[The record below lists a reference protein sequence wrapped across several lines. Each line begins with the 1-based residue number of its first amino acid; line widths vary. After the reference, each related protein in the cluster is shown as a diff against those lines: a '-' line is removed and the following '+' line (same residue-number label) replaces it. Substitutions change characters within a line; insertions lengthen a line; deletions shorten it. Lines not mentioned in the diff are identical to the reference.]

1 MMIRRPLLW
10 ALTLSV
16 LVHACWMV
24 DVEWAWPWRQQAPDQ
39 VLATKKAEAVKRV
52 RLAAK
57 PKVVRSDI
65 LQVTLLA
72 PAGSALV
79 ETRKAKTTTPTP
91 KPTPVAAKAI
101 AAIASATPAI
111 AEPAAVASPPLP
123 NAPEPEPELTFPL
136 SVLAKQR
143 AHYYGFAMDLSQQWL
158 MEGTRY
164 VIRNEASKFG
174 FKAEILSEG
183 NVSPDGLQPEHYRLS
198 LNNMLRNYADFDRT
212 QNQLI
217 HGKAGAQKIAA
228 LTSDMQDMASLPFHV
243 AVTYEGNADRRL
255 MVTTGSSVYE
265 ITLHVVAEETL
276 KLPGGTLK
284 TIHLQGN
291 RTRSDGTRQ
300 EGYNIWLAPRYRNF
314 PVRFSGPD
322 SKGNLLEMSVS
333 SLAFDGKTVFGRDLP
348 RLPESDRLEGIPA
361 QMQLDHLQT
370 TPPANAA
377 PETTRTPEAAAPL
390 PASESA
396 PTP

>member
-16 LVHACWMV
+16 LLHACWMV
-24 DVEWAWPWRQQAPDQ
+24 DVEWAWPWQKQLPDQ
-39 VLATKKAEAVKRV
+39 VLATKKADAVKRV

-57 PKVVRSDI
+57 AKVVRSDI
-65 LQVTLLA
+65 LQVTLMA
-72 PAGSALV
+72 PAGEPQAV
-79 ETRKAKTTTPTP
+79 AGNTHKARKPAT
-91 KPTPVAAKAI
+91 KPGVATSTLKPATST
-101 AAIASATPAI
+101 ASAMTD
-111 AEPAAVASPPLP
+111 SPVLP
-123 NAPEPEPELTFPL
+123 KAPEPEPELTFPL

-183 NVSPDGLQPEHYRLS
+183 RVSPEGLQPDHYRLT
-198 LNNMLRNYADFDRT
+198 LNNTLRNYADFDRA

-217 HGKAGAQKIAA
+217 HGKAGSHKIAA
-228 LTSDMQDMASLPFHV
+228 LTNDMQDMASLPFHV
-243 AVTYEGNADRRL
+243 AVTYEGHADKRL

-276 KLPGGTLK
+276 KLPGGTLQ

-333 SLAFDGKTVFGRDLP
+333 SLAFDGKNVFGRDLP
-348 RLPESDRLEGIPA
+348 ALPEASTQDGIPP
-361 QMQLDHLQT
+361 QMQLDHLQGPDAAHASPQT
-370 TPPANAA
+370 GEATEPPAPMPEPEPA
-377 PETTRTPEAAAPL
+377 PGT
-390 PASESA
+390 
-396 PTP
+396 

>member
-1 MMIRRPLLW
+1 MIRRPLLW

-16 LVHACWMV
+16 LVHACWVV
-24 DVEWAWPWRQQAPDQ
+24 DVEWTWPWQNQAPDE
-39 VLATKKAEAVKRV
+39 VLASKKADAVKRV

-57 PKVVRSDI
+57 PKVMTSDI

-72 PAGSALV
+72 PAASLPAKASTAASAATPIAT
-79 ETRKAKTTTPTP
+79 EANKAGTISS
-91 KPTPVAAKAI
+91 PVAA
-101 AAIASATPAI
+101 
-111 AEPAAVASPPLP
+111 EPAPTAPASLP
-123 NAPEPEPELTFPL
+123 NAPAPEPEMTFPL

-143 AHYYGFAMDLSQQWL
+143 AHYYGFSMDLSQQWL

-164 VIRNEASKFG
+164 VIHNKASKFG
-174 FKAEILSEG
+174 FKADILSEG
-183 NVSPDGLQPEHYRLS
+183 NVSPDGLQPEHYRLT
-198 LNNMLRNYADFDRT
+198 LNNSLRNYADFDRA

-217 HGKAGAQKIAA
+217 HGKAGARKVAE
-228 LTSDMQDMASLPFHV
+228 LTRDMQDMASLPFHV
-243 AVTYEGNADRRL
+243 AVTYEGSADRRL

-300 EGYNIWLAPRYRNF
+300 EGYNIWLAPGYRNF

-333 SLAFDGKTVFGRDLP
+333 SLAFDGKTVFGHDLP
-348 RLPESDRLEGIPA
+348 PLPETDSPEGIPL
-361 QMQLDHLQT
+361 QMQMDHPPEMPSNTLPTEAASDQPT
-370 TPPANAA
+370 PQVEAVTPP
-377 PETTRTPEAAAPL
+377 
-390 PASESA
+390 
-396 PTP
+396 

>member
-16 LVHACWMV
+16 LLHACWLV
-24 DVEWAWPWRQQAPDQ
+24 DVEWAWPWQKQLPDQ
-39 VLATKKAEAVKRV
+39 VLATKKADAVKRV

-57 PKVVRSDI
+57 TKVVRSDI
-65 LQVTLLA
+65 LKVTLLA
-72 PAGSALV
+72 PASEPPAATDK
-79 ETRKAKTTTPTP
+79 TRSPE
-91 KPTPVAAKAI
+91 KPATKKVVAA
-101 AAIASATPAI
+101 ATPAPETST
-111 AEPAAVASPPLP
+111 APEAVMPDPPVLP
-123 NAPEPEPELTFPL
+123 NAPEPEPEMTFPL

-183 NVSPDGLQPEHYRLS
+183 SVSPDGLQPDAYRLT
-198 LNNMLRNYADFDRT
+198 LNSTLRNYADFDRA

-217 HGKAGAQKIAA
+217 HGKAGARKTAE
-228 LTSDMQDMASLPFHV
+228 LTRDMQDMASLPFHV
-243 AVTYEGNADRRL
+243 AVTYEGTADRRL

-265 ITLHVVAEETL
+265 ITLKVVAEETL
-276 KLPGGTLK
+276 KLPGGTLQ

-291 RTRSDGTRQ
+291 RTRTDGTRQ
-300 EGYNIWLAPRYRNF
+300 DGYNIWLAPRFRNF

-333 SLAFDGKTVFGRDLP
+333 SLAFDGKNVFGRDLP
-348 RLPESDRLEGIPA
+348 ALPESPELKGIPE
-361 QMQLDHLQT
+361 QMQRDHLQEPGVPQVAPQEETT
-370 TPPANAA
+370 TPA
-377 PETTRTPEAAAPL
+377 PE
-390 PASESA
+390 
-396 PTP
+396 PTPAP

>member
-1 MMIRRPLLW
+1 MPTV
-10 ALTLSV
+10 A
-16 LVHACWMV
+16 
-24 DVEWAWPWRQQAPDQ
+24 
-39 VLATKKAEAVKRV
+39 LATK
-52 RLAAK
+52 
-57 PKVVRSDI
+57 PKVMRSDI
-65 LQVTLLA
+65 LQVTLLIA
-72 PAGSALV
+72 PTANAAADASAP
-79 ETRKAKTTTPTP
+79 TRKVKVTTPVP
-91 KPTPVAAKAI
+91 AAEKTI
-101 AAIASATPAI
+101 AASAAAAPAI
-111 AEPAAVASPPLP
+111 AEPAAPESPPLP
-123 NAPEPEPELTFPL
+123 NAPAPEPELTFPL

-174 FKAEILSEG
+174 FKAEIVSEG
-183 NVSPDGLQPEHYRLS
+183 SVSPDGLQPEHYRLT
-198 LNNMLRNYADFDRT
+198 LNNTLRNYADFDRT

-217 HGKAGAQKIAA
+217 HGKAGAQKIAV

-243 AVTYEGNADRRL
+243 AVTYEGNTDRRL

-265 ITLHVVAEETL
+265 ITLQVVAEETL
-276 KLPGGTLK
+276 KLPGGTLQ

-348 RLPESDRLEGIPA
+348 TLPQTDTLEGIPA
-361 QMQLDHLQT
+361 QMQIDHLQDSPSMRSGKDAPSAPEAGAESLPT
-370 TPPANAA
+370 TP
-377 PETTRTPEAAAPL
+377 
-390 PASESA
+390 
-396 PTP
+396 

>member
-16 LVHACWMV
+16 LLHTCWLI
-24 DVEWAWPWRQQAPDQ
+24 DVEWAWPWRKQMPDQ

-52 RLAAK
+52 HLAAK
-57 PKVVRSDI
+57 PRAPRSDI

-72 PAGSALV
+72 PAVNTLNGASKAKSAPVIEKADAVPPPAV
-79 ETRKAKTTTPTP
+79 ET
-91 KPTPVAAKAI
+91 VAPFVQADAPPSSPQLP
-101 AAIASATPAI
+101 SAT
-111 AEPAAVASPPLP
+111 
-123 NAPEPEPELTFPL
+123 EPEPELTFPL

-183 NVSPDGLQPEHYRLS
+183 RVSPEGLQPEQYRLT
-198 LNNMLRNYADFDRT
+198 LNNTLRNYANFDRER
-212 QNQLI
+212 NQLV

-243 AVTYEGNADRRL
+243 AVTYEGTADRRL

-265 ITLHVVAEETL
+265 ITLQVVAEEIL
-276 KLPGGTLK
+276 ELPGGTLK

-291 RTRSDGTRQ
+291 RTRSDGIRQ
-300 EGYNIWLAPRYRNF
+300 DGYNIWLAPSYRNF

-348 RLPESDRLEGIPA
+348 ALPETPAPEGIPA
-361 QMQLDHLQT
+361 QMQIDQLQEV
-370 TPPANAA
+370 P
-377 PETTRTPEAAAPL
+377 
-390 PASESA
+390 A

>member
-16 LVHACWMV
+16 LLHACWLV
-24 DVEWAWPWRQQAPDQ
+24 DVEWAWPWQKQLPDQ
-39 VLATKKAEAVKRV
+39 VLATKKADAVKRV

-57 PKVVRSDI
+57 AKVVRSDI
-65 LQVTLLA
+65 LKVTLLA
-72 PAGSALV
+72 PASEPPAATDK
-79 ETRKAKTTTPTP
+79 TRPP
-91 KPTPVAAKAI
+91 EKPATKKVVAAATPVPETSTA
-101 AAIASATPAI
+101 P
-111 AEPAAVASPPLP
+111 EAVMPESPVLP
-123 NAPEPEPELTFPL
+123 NAPEPEPEMTFPL

-183 NVSPDGLQPEHYRLS
+183 SVSPDGLQPDAYRLT
-198 LNNMLRNYADFDRT
+198 LNSTLRNYADFDRA

-217 HGKAGAQKIAA
+217 HGKAGARKIAE
-228 LTSDMQDMASLPFHV
+228 LTPDMQDMASLPFHV
-243 AVTYEGNADRRL
+243 AVTYEGTGDRSL

-265 ITLHVVAEETL
+265 ITLKVVAEETL
-276 KLPGGTLK
+276 QLPGGTLQ

-291 RTRSDGTRQ
+291 RTRTDGTRQ
-300 EGYNIWLAPRYRNF
+300 EGYNIWLAPRFRNF

-333 SLAFDGKTVFGRDLP
+333 SLAFDGKNVFGRDLP
-348 RLPESDRLEGIPA
+348 ALPESPELEGVPE
-361 QMQLDHLQT
+361 QMQKDHLQEPG
-370 TPPANAA
+370 TPQAA
-377 PETTRTPEAAAPL
+377 PQEETTVQAPE
-390 PASESA
+390 
-396 PTP
+396 PTPAP

>member
-16 LVHACWMV
+16 LLHACWLV
-24 DVEWAWPWRQQAPDQ
+24 DVEWAWPWQKQLPDQ
-39 VLATKKAEAVKRV
+39 VLATKKADAVKRV

-57 PKVVRSDI
+57 AKVVRSDI
-65 LQVTLLA
+65 LKVTLLA
-72 PAGSALV
+72 PASESPAATDK
-79 ETRKAKTTTPTP
+79 TRSPE
-91 KPTPVAAKAI
+91 KPATKKVVVAATPVPETSTAPEAVM
-101 AAIASATPAI
+101 P
-111 AEPAAVASPPLP
+111 EPAVLP
-123 NAPEPEPELTFPL
+123 NAPEPEPEMTFPL

-183 NVSPDGLQPEHYRLS
+183 SVSPDGLQPDAYRLT
-198 LNNMLRNYADFDRT
+198 LNSTLRNYADFDRA

-217 HGKAGAQKIAA
+217 HGKAGARKIAE
-228 LTSDMQDMASLPFHV
+228 LTRDMQDMASLPFHV
-243 AVTYEGNADRRL
+243 AVTYEGTADRRL

-265 ITLHVVAEETL
+265 ITLKVVAEETL
-276 KLPGGTLK
+276 KLPGGTLQ

-291 RTRSDGTRQ
+291 RTRTDGTRQ

-333 SLAFDGKTVFGRDLP
+333 SLAFDGKKVFGRDLP
-348 RLPESDRLEGIPA
+348 ALPESPELKGIPE
-361 QMQLDHLQT
+361 QMQRDHLHEPG
-370 TPPANAA
+370 TPQEDTSAQA
-377 PETTRTPEAAAPL
+377 PE
-390 PASESA
+390 
-396 PTP
+396 PTPAP

>member
-16 LVHACWMV
+16 LLHACWLV
-24 DVEWAWPWRQQAPDQ
+24 DVEWAWPWQKQLPDQ
-39 VLATKKAEAVKRV
+39 VLATKKADAVKRV

-57 PKVVRSDI
+57 AKVVRSDI
-65 LQVTLLA
+65 LKVTLLT
-72 PAGSALV
+72 PASEPSAATDK
-79 ETRKAKTTTPTP
+79 TRSPEKPATKKAMIATTPAPETSTAP
-91 KPTPVAAKAI
+91 EAVMPDPPV
-101 AAIASATPAI
+101 
-111 AEPAAVASPPLP
+111 LP
-123 NAPEPEPELTFPL
+123 NAPEPEPEMTFPL

-183 NVSPDGLQPEHYRLS
+183 SLSPDGLQPDAYRLT
-198 LNNMLRNYADFDRT
+198 LNSTLRNYADFDRA

-217 HGKAGAQKIAA
+217 HGKAGARKIAE
-228 LTSDMQDMASLPFHV
+228 LTRDMQDMASLPFHV
-243 AVTYEGNADRRL
+243 AVTYEGTGDRRL

-265 ITLHVVAEETL
+265 ITLKVVAEETL
-276 KLPGGTLK
+276 KLPGGTLQ

-291 RTRSDGTRQ
+291 RTRTDGTRQ

-333 SLAFDGKTVFGRDLP
+333 SLAFDGKNVFGRDLP
-348 RLPESDRLEGIPA
+348 ALPESPELKGIPE
-361 QMQLDHLQT
+361 QMQRDHLQEPGVPQVVPQEETT
-370 TPPANAA
+370 TPA
-377 PETTRTPEAAAPL
+377 PE
-390 PASESA
+390 
-396 PTP
+396 PTPAP

>member
-10 ALTLSV
+10 TLTLSV
-16 LVHACWMV
+16 LLHACWMV
-24 DVEWAWPWRQQAPDQ
+24 DVEWAWPWRKQMPEQ

-57 PKVVRSDI
+57 PKTPRSDM

-72 PAGSALV
+72 PGGNTLESA
-79 ETRKAKTTTPTP
+79 RKIKSA
-91 KPTPVAAKAI
+91 PVIARQEAAPAPS
-101 AAIASATPAI
+101 AEAVATPA
-111 AEPAAVASPPLP
+111 SPNLPPNSAPLP
-123 NAPEPEPELTFPL
+123 NAPEPELTFPL

-183 NVSPDGLQPEHYRLS
+183 RVSPEGLQPEQYRLT
-198 LNNMLRNYADFDRT
+198 LNNTLRNYANFDRERD
-212 QNQLI
+212 QLV
-217 HGKAGAQKIAA
+217 HGKAGAQKFAA

-243 AVTYEGNADRRL
+243 AVTYEGTADRRL

-265 ITLHVVAEETL
+265 ITLRVVAEETL
-276 KLPGGTLK
+276 KLPGGTIQ

-348 RLPESDRLEGIPA
+348 ALPDTPAPAGIPE
-361 QMQLDHLQT
+361 QMQRDHLQEIPAASNL
-370 TPPANAA
+370 PP
-377 PETTRTPEAAAPL
+377 PEAASSVPE
-390 PASESA
+390 SEASA
-396 PTP
+396 PEPVVTP

>member
-1 MMIRRPLLW
+1 MIRRPLLW
-10 ALTLSV
+10 TLTLSV
-16 LVHACWMV
+16 FLHACWLV
-24 DVEWAWPWRQQAPDQ
+24 EVEWAWPWRKQMPEQ

-52 RLAAK
+52 RLATK
-57 PKVVRSDI
+57 PKTPRSDM
-65 LQVTLLA
+65 LQVTLLTPGGNTLDSARKIKSA
-72 PAGSALV
+72 PVIARQEAASVPSAEV
-79 ETRKAKTTTPTP
+79 
-91 KPTPVAAKAI
+91 V
-101 AAIASATPAI
+101 ATPA
-111 AEPAAVASPPLP
+111 SPNLPPNSAPLP
-123 NAPEPEPELTFPL
+123 NAPEPELTFPL

-183 NVSPDGLQPEHYRLS
+183 NVSPEGLQPEQYRLT
-198 LNNMLRNYADFDRT
+198 LNNTLRNYANFDRERD
-212 QNQLI
+212 QLV
-217 HGKAGAQKIAA
+217 HGKAGAQKFAA

-243 AVTYEGNADRRL
+243 AVTYEGTADRRL

-265 ITLHVVAEETL
+265 ITLRVVAEETL
-276 KLPGGTLK
+276 KLPGGTIQ

-348 RLPESDRLEGIPA
+348 ALPDTPAPAGIPE
-361 QMQLDHLQT
+361 QMQRDHLQEIPAAGT
-370 TPPANAA
+370 MPP
-377 PETTRTPEAAAPL
+377 PEAASSVPE
-390 PASESA
+390 SEASA
-396 PTP
+396 PEPAVTP

>member
-10 ALTLSV
+10 ALTLSA
-16 LVHACWMV
+16 LLHACWMV
-24 DVEWAWPWRQQAPDQ
+24 DVEWAWPWRQQIPDE

-57 PKVVRSDI
+57 PKVTRSDI

-72 PAGSALV
+72 PDGSAQA
-79 ETRKAKTTTPTP
+79 ETP
-91 KPTPVAAKAI
+91 KQKPKSAITPVATKTI
-101 AAIASATPAI
+101 AAVITPA
-111 AEPAAVASPPLP
+111 PAAKEAAAAESPPLP
-123 NAPEPEPELTFPL
+123 NAPTPEPELTFPL

-183 NVSPDGLQPEHYRLS
+183 NVSPEGLQPEHYRLT
-198 LNNMLRNYADFDRT
+198 LNNTLRNYADFDRA
-212 QNQLI
+212 QDQLV
-217 HGKAGAQKIAA
+217 HGKAGARKIAA

-243 AVTYEGNADRRL
+243 AVTYEGSADRRL

-348 RLPESDRLEGIPA
+348 PLPEAEKPEGIPA
-361 QMQLDHLQT
+361 QMQIDHLQD
-370 TPPANAA
+370 TPPASPSAESSAA
-377 PETTRTPEAAAPL
+377 PETH
-390 PASESA
+390 S
-396 PTP
+396 PTPIPGSEPVPTP

>member
-10 ALTLSV
+10 TLTLSV
-16 LVHACWMV
+16 FLHACWLV
-24 DVEWAWPWRQQAPDQ
+24 DVEWAWPWRKQMPEQ

-57 PKVVRSDI
+57 PKAPRSNI
-65 LQVTLLA
+65 LQVTLLM
-72 PAGSALV
+72 PAGNAPDGAGKIRSA
-79 ETRKAKTTTPTP
+79 
-91 KPTPVAAKAI
+91 PVMAKAD
-101 AAIASATPAI
+101 
-111 AEPAAVASPPLP
+111 VASPPSAVAAAMPEPPDSMPLP

-183 NVSPDGLQPEHYRLS
+183 SVSPEGLQPEHYRLT
-198 LNNMLRNYADFDRT
+198 LNNTLRNYANFDRE
-212 QNQLI
+212 QHQLV

-243 AVTYEGNADRRL
+243 AVTYEGTADRRL

-348 RLPESDRLEGIPA
+348 ALPESPAPEGIPA
-361 QMQLDHLQT
+361 QMQIDHLQEM
-370 TPPANAA
+370 PAAGNV
-377 PETTRTPEAAAPL
+377 
-390 PASESA
+390 PAQESA
-396 PTP
+396 TETRPPEPAATP

>member
-1 MMIRRPLLW
+1 MIRRPLLW
-10 ALTLSV
+10 ALMLSV
-16 LVHACWMV
+16 LLHACWMV
-24 DVEWAWPWRQQAPDQ
+24 DVEWAWPWRQQIPDE

-57 PKVVRSDI
+57 PKVMRSDV
-65 LQVTLLA
+65 LQVTLL
-72 PAGSALV
+72 
-79 ETRKAKTTTPTP
+79 TPTGSTRIETP
-91 KPTPVAAKAI
+91 ALKPAVTPASTPATTKAI
-101 AAIASATPAI
+101 AAAPPSTEAATAT
-111 AEPAAVASPPLP
+111 EPPSLP
-123 NAPEPEPELTFPL
+123 NAPTPEPEQTFPL

-183 NVSPDGLQPEHYRLS
+183 RVSPEGLQPEQYRLT
-198 LNNMLRNYADFDRT
+198 LNNTLRNYANFDRERD
-212 QNQLI
+212 QLV
-217 HGKAGAQKIAA
+217 HGKAGAQKFAA

-243 AVTYEGNADRRL
+243 AVTYEGTADRRL

-265 ITLHVVAEETL
+265 ITLRVVAEETL
-276 KLPGGTLK
+276 KLPGGTIQ

-348 RLPESDRLEGIPA
+348 PLPEIPAPAGIPE
-361 QMQLDHLQT
+361 QMQRDHLQEIPT
-370 TPPANAA
+370 ASNLPTPEGASPEPESEASA
-377 PETTRTPEAAAPL
+377 PEPVVTP
-390 PASESA
+390 
-396 PTP
+396 

>member
-1 MMIRRPLLW
+1 MIRRPLLW
-10 ALTLSV
+10 ALMLSV
-16 LVHACWMV
+16 LLHACWMV
-24 DVEWAWPWRQQAPDQ
+24 DVEWAWPWRQQIPDE

-57 PKVVRSDI
+57 PKVMRSDV
-65 LQVTLLA
+65 LQVTLL
-72 PAGSALV
+72 
-79 ETRKAKTTTPTP
+79 TPTGSTRIETP
-91 KPTPVAAKAI
+91 ALKPAVTPASTPATTKAI
-101 AAIASATPAI
+101 AAAPPSTEAATAT
-111 AEPAAVASPPLP
+111 EPPSLP
-123 NAPEPEPELTFPL
+123 NAPTPEPEQTFPL

-183 NVSPDGLQPEHYRLS
+183 NVSPEGLQPEQYRLT
-198 LNNMLRNYADFDRT
+198 LNNTLRNYANFDRERD
-212 QNQLI
+212 QLV
-217 HGKAGAQKIAA
+217 HGKAGAQKFAA

-243 AVTYEGNADRRL
+243 AVTYEGTADRRL

-265 ITLHVVAEETL
+265 ITLRVVAEETL
-276 KLPGGTLK
+276 KLPGGTIQ

-348 RLPESDRLEGIPA
+348 ALPDTPAPAGIPE
-361 QMQLDHLQT
+361 QMQRDHLQEIPAASNL
-370 TPPANAA
+370 PP
-377 PETTRTPEAAAPL
+377 PEAASSVPE
-390 PASESA
+390 SEASA
-396 PTP
+396 PEPVVTP

>member
-1 MMIRRPLLW
+1 MMIRRPLLC

-24 DVEWAWPWRQQAPDQ
+24 DVNWAWPWRQQIPDE
-39 VLATKKAEAVKRV
+39 VLASKKAEAVKRV
-52 RLAAK
+52 RLASR
-57 PKVVRSDI
+57 PKVMRSDI
-65 LQVTLLA
+65 LQVTLLIA
-72 PAGSALV
+72 PTANAAADASAP
-79 ETRKAKTTTPTP
+79 TRKVKVTTPVP
-91 KPTPVAAKAI
+91 AAEKTI
-101 AAIASATPAI
+101 AASAAAAPAI
-111 AEPAAVASPPLP
+111 AEPAAPESPPLP
-123 NAPEPEPELTFPL
+123 NAPAPEPELTFPL

-174 FKAEILSEG
+174 FKAEIVSEG
-183 NVSPDGLQPEHYRLS
+183 SVSPDGLQPEHYRLT
-198 LNNMLRNYADFDRT
+198 LNNTLRNYADFDRT

-217 HGKAGAQKIAA
+217 HGKAGAQKIAV

-243 AVTYEGNADRRL
+243 AVTYEGNTDRRL

-265 ITLHVVAEETL
+265 ITLQVVAEETL
-276 KLPGGTLK
+276 KLPGGTLQ

-348 RLPESDRLEGIPA
+348 TLPQADTLEGIPA
-361 QMQLDHLQT
+361 QMQIDHLQDSPSMRSGQDAPSAPEAGAESLPT
-370 TPPANAA
+370 TP
-377 PETTRTPEAAAPL
+377 
-390 PASESA
+390 
-396 PTP
+396 

>member
-16 LVHACWMV
+16 FLHACWMV
-24 DVEWAWPWRQQAPDQ
+24 DVEWVWPWRQQIPDE
-39 VLATKKAEAVKRV
+39 VLASKKAEAVKRV
-52 RLAAK
+52 RLATK

-65 LQVTLLA
+65 LQITLLA
-72 PAGSALV
+72 PATSAP
-79 ETRKAKTTTPTP
+79 EATQKAK
-91 KPTPVAAKAI
+91 V
-101 AAIASATPAI
+101 ATPAPLPTKTIVAATAPASPTI
-111 AEPAAVASPPLP
+111 AEPAAASSPPLP
-123 NAPEPEPELTFPL
+123 DAPAPEPELTFPL

-164 VIRNEASKFG
+164 VILNEASKFG

-198 LNNMLRNYADFDRT
+198 LNNTLRNYANFDRV

-217 HGKAGAQKIAA
+217 HGKAGVQKIAP
-228 LTSDMQDMASLPFHV
+228 LTNDMQDMASLPFHV

-265 ITLHVVAEETL
+265 ITLQVVAEETL
-276 KLPGGTLK
+276 KLPGGMLK

-348 RLPESDRLEGIPA
+348 ALPETDTREGIPA
-361 QMQLDHLQT
+361 QMQIDHLQDS
-370 TPPANAA
+370 PPASSDTDAA
-377 PETTRTPEAAAPL
+377 SAARTEALPTAP
-390 PASESA
+390 
-396 PTP
+396 

>member
-16 LVHACWMV
+16 LLHACWLV
-24 DVEWAWPWRQQAPDQ
+24 DVEWAWPWRKQLPDQ

-57 PKVVRSDI
+57 AKVVRSDI
-65 LQVTLLA
+65 LKVTLLA
-72 PAGSALV
+72 PASEPPAATDK
-79 ETRKAKTTTPTP
+79 TRSPE
-91 KPTPVAAKAI
+91 KPATKKVVVA
-101 AAIASATPAI
+101 ATPAPETSM
-111 AEPAAVASPPLP
+111 APEAVMPEPPALP
-123 NAPEPEPELTFPL
+123 NAPEPEPEMTFPL

-183 NVSPDGLQPEHYRLS
+183 SVSPDGLQPDAYRLT
-198 LNNMLRNYADFDRT
+198 LNSTLRNYADFDRE

-217 HGKAGAQKIAA
+217 HGKAGTQKIAE

-243 AVTYEGNADRRL
+243 AVTYEGTGDRSL

-265 ITLHVVAEETL
+265 ITLKVVAEETL
-276 KLPGGTLK
+276 QLPGGTLQ

-291 RTRSDGTRQ
+291 RTRTDGTRQ
-300 EGYNIWLAPRYRNF
+300 EGYNIWLAPRFLNF

-333 SLAFDGKTVFGRDLP
+333 SLAFDGKNVFGRDLP
-348 RLPESDRLEGIPA
+348 ALPESPELEGVPEQIK
-361 QMQLDHLQT
+361 MDHLQ
-370 TPPANAA
+370 
-377 PETTRTPEAAAPL
+377 EPEAANTSPQTEESSTPAPEPSL
-390 PASESA
+390 EP
-396 PTP
+396 